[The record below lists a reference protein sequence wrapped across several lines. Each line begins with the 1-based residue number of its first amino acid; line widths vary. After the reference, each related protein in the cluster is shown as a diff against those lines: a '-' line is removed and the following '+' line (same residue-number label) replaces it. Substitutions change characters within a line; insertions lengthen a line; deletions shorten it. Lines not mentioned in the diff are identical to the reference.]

1 MRDTTSRT
9 PTLSIGVLASH
20 EGSLLQEILDACG
33 DARLCA
39 RVSLVISNNSDSGAL
54 RRARSAGVQ
63 TAHLSS
69 ATHAEPDALD
79 RAIADALTRADVD
92 LVVLVGYMKRLGPV
106 TLARF
111 ERRMIN
117 THPSLLPK
125 YGGSGFYGRRVHDA
139 VIANGDSESG
149 ATVHWVTGDYDS
161 GPIVAQRRISVA
173 AGETPETLEH
183 KVKTVERQLLIDTL
197 CSLARRRTSVTS

>member
-1 MRDTTSRT
+1 M
-9 PTLSIGVLASH
+9 LASH
-20 EGSLLQEILDACG
+20 EGSLLQEILDACD

-39 RVSLVISNNSDSGAL
+39 RVSVVISNNSDSGAL
-54 RRARSAGVQ
+54 RRARDAGVP

-79 RAIADALTRADVD
+79 RAIADALARANVD
-92 LVVLVGYMKRLGPV
+92 LVVLVGLHETIGADHARALREPHDQYASFVAAEIRWQRLFRHGAY
-106 TLARF
+106 TTRCS
-111 ERRMIN
+111 R
-117 THPSLLPK
+117 T
-125 YGGSGFYGRRVHDA
+125 
-139 VIANGDSESG
+139 VIRESG

-161 GPIVAQRRISVA
+161 GPIVAQRRVSVA

-183 KVKTVERQLLIDTL
+183 KVKAVERQLLIDTL